1 MDEEKDNPR
10 NREGVDTAD
19 QPAEG
24 GPYIEDDQNNR
35 MRTDERTPDN
45 RRQTPE
51 RTVSQPAETR
61 TVPNTMQNELVA
73 LFDKDA
79 TERFRSRWLAIQ
91 SKFVDDPGDSVKQ
104 ADQLVE
110 DVIQNITKS
119 FADRRG
125 SLERQWNGGEKA
137 STEDLRLA
145 LKQYRS
151 FFDRLLTLES

>member
-35 MRTDERTPDN
+35 MQTDEHTSDN

-125 SLERQWNGGEKA
+125 FLERQWNGGEKA

>member
-1 MDEEKDNPR
+1 MDEEKDNQR
-10 NREGVDTAD
+10 NREGIDTAD

-24 GPYIEDDQNNR
+24 GPYIENNENNR

-45 RRQTPE
+45 RRQMPE
-51 RTVSQPAETR
+51 RTAAQPPETR
-61 TVPNTMQNELVA
+61 TAPPTMQDELA
-73 LFDKDA
+73 PLFEKDA
-79 TERFRSRWLAIQ
+79 TERFRTRWLAIQ

-119 FADRRG
+119 FAGRRG

>member
-10 NREGVDTAD
+10 NREGINTAD

-24 GPYIEDDQNNR
+24 GPYVEDNEHNR

-45 RRQTPE
+45 PRQTPE

-61 TVPNTMQNELVA
+61 TVPNTLQDELA
-73 LFDKDA
+73 PLFDKDA

-91 SKFVDDPGDSVKQ
+91 SKFVDDPGASVKQ